1 MMKKILLIEDNPN
14 VRETTADI
22 LELADYEVIT
32 AENGKQ
38 GIEKANM
45 HKPNLIVCDIMMPG
59 LDGYGV
65 LHILS
70 KKPETASIP
79 FIFLT
84 AKAEKADVRRGMNLG
99 ADDYLTKPFE
109 EMELL
114 NAVESRLH
122 KNEILRKEFSKDID
136 GLNEF
141 YSEASTFKELKD
153 LSKKRKLKA
162 FKKKKYI
169 FHEGSK
175 SDALYFLN
183 KGRVKT
189 YKTTEDGKEFI
200 TGIFQEGDFFGY
212 MPLLGRKEIYAD
224 TAVAMEDVEVCL
236 IPQQDFFKLL
246 YNNRSIASKFIK
258 MLSNNLME
266 REEQL
271 LQVSYHSV
279 RQRVAEVLLK
289 LSKRTEDHQELQHSI
304 MMTREDLASLIG
316 TVKETVVRTLA
327 DFKEEGLITIDRKK
341 IVVLDKER
349 LFRVKS

>member
-1 MMKKILLIEDNPN
+1 MKKIVLIEDNPD

-22 LELADYEVIT
+22 LELASYEVIT

-38 GIEKANM
+38 GIEQASQ
-45 HKPNLIVCDIMMPG
+45 HKPDLIICDIMMPG

-109 EMELL
+109 EVELL
-114 NAVESRLH
+114 NAVESRLQ
-122 KNEILRKEFSKDID
+122 KNEALKKEFSKNVE
-136 GLNEF
+136 GLDAF
-141 YSEASTFKELKD
+141 YQEAGAFQELKD
-153 LSKKRKLKA
+153 LSKKRKLKLY
-162 FKKKKYI
+162 KKKKFI
-169 FHEGSK
+169 FHEGGK
-175 SDALYFLN
+175 TDVLYFLN
-183 KGRVKT
+183 GGRVKT
-189 YKTTEDGKEFI
+189 YKTTDEGKEFI

-212 MPLLGRKEIYAD
+212 MPLLGDKDTYAD
-224 TAVAMEDVEVCL
+224 TAVAMDDAEVCL
-236 IPQQDFFKLL
+236 IPQQDFFKLI
-246 YNNRSIASKFIK
+246 YSNRSIAGKFIK
-258 MLSNNLME
+258 MLSNNLMD

-289 LSKRTEDHQELQHSI
+289 LSTPTEDHDELQLSI
-304 MMTREDLASLIG
+304 VLTREDLAGLIG

-327 DFKEEGLITIDRKK
+327 DFKDEGLITVDRKK
-341 IVVLDKER
+341 IVVLDRER
-349 LFRVKS
+349 LKKMKH

>member
-1 MMKKILLIEDNPN
+1 MKKIVLIEDNPD

-22 LELADYEVIT
+22 LELANYEVIT
-32 AENGKQ
+32 AESGKE
-38 GIEKANM
+38 GIEKAVQYT
-45 HKPNLIVCDIMMPG
+45 PDLIICDIMMPG

-84 AKAEKADVRRGMNLG
+84 AKSERADLRKGMNLG

-114 NAVESRLH
+114 HAVESRLQ
-122 KNEILRKEFSKDID
+122 KSEMLRKELLQGVN

-141 YSEASTFKELKD
+141 YSEASEFKELKD
-153 LSKKRKLKA
+153 LSKKRKLKVY
-162 FKKKKYI
+162 KKRMNI
-169 FHEGSK
+169 FLEGSK
-175 SDALYFLN
+175 TNVLYFIN
-183 KGRVKT
+183 KGKVKT
-189 YKTTEDGKEFI
+189 FKTSEDGKEFI
-200 TGIFQEGDFFGY
+200 TGIFGSGDFFGY
-212 MPLLGRKEIYAD
+212 MPLLGKKEAYND
-224 TAVAMEDVEVCL
+224 TAVAMEETEVCL

-246 YNNRSIASKFIK
+246 YSNRNIARKFIK

-271 LQVSYHSV
+271 LQVAYHSV
-279 RQRVAEVLLK
+279 RQRVAETLLK
-289 LSKRTEDHQELQHSI
+289 LSGQSDHEADPGHSI
-304 MMTREDLASLIG
+304 MMTREDLAALTG
-316 TVKETVVRTLA
+316 TVKETVVRILA

-341 IVVLDKER
+341 IVILDKAR
-349 LFRVKS
+349 LAKVKS